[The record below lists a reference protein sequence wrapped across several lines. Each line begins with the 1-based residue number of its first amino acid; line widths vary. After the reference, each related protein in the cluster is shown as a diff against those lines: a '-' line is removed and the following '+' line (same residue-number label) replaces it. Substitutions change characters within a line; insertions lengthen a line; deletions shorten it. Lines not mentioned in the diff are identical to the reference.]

1 MSIPPLITPT
11 RRVGA
16 GWISTYVVA
25 GFGMQIALQSPST
38 FVMPQQIADI
48 DPAGKVGG
56 FAWVSIMSAV
66 AGIVAAPLFGALS
79 DRTGS
84 RFGRRRPWIV
94 GGALA
99 CAAAFIF
106 LTVQTSVVGV
116 AIGALLLS
124 IAVSVLGAGYNTIVP
139 DQVPVTQRGLV
150 LGWAAVP
157 QAAGLIAGGL
167 LLALAAG
174 PVAGYL
180 ILAAVLV
187 LVIPFVAVAADQP
200 LPPER
205 RMPFSLKA
213 FLAGYRIDPGRHPDY
228 AWALATR
235 FLMGFGYGIGTLY
248 IPYFLQD
255 VVNHPDDLLSVVA
268 INGVSVVAL
277 SVFSGWLSDRIGRR
291 RILVFVGS
299 AIMATAAIMLA
310 LSPTWTMTIVTA
322 VVLGVGYGIYIGVD
336 GALITQVLPA
346 ADDQGRDLAIA
357 GLMGSMP
364 YVIVPAVASVIISNF
379 GGYSGLYL
387 VSAIISTL
395 GAVLIWRIKSVP

>member
-1 MSIPPLITPT
+1 MSIPSHTPT

-48 DPAGKVGG
+48 DPTGKVGG
-56 FAWVSIMSAV
+56 YAWVSVMGAV
-66 AGIVAAPLFGALS
+66 AGLVAGPLFGALS

-94 GGALA
+94 GGALT
-99 CAAAFIF
+99 CAAAFLF
-106 LTVQTSVVGV
+106 LAVQQSVAGV

-124 IAVSVLGAGYNTIVP
+124 IAMAVLGAGYNTIVP
-139 DQVPVTQRGLV
+139 DQVPVAQRGLV

-157 QAAGLIAGGL
+157 QAAGLISGGL
-167 LLALAAG
+167 LLALASG
-174 PVAGYL
+174 PGAGYL
-180 ILAAVLV
+180 LMAAVLV
-187 LVIPFVAVAADQP
+187 LVIPFVVVTADEQ
-200 LPPER
+200 LPEER
-205 RMPFSLKA
+205 RLPFSLKT
-213 FLAGYRIDPGRHPDY
+213 FLAGYRIDPRRHPDY
-228 AWALATR
+228 AWALGTR

-255 VVNHPDDLLSVVA
+255 VVGHPDDLLTVVA
-268 INGVSVVAL
+268 INGASVVAL
-277 SVFSGWLSDRIGRR
+277 SVVSGWLSDRIGRR
-291 RILVFVGS
+291 RILVCVGS
-299 AIMATAAIMLA
+299 AIMAAAAIMLA

-346 ADDQGRDLAIA
+346 AYDQGRDLAIA
-357 GLMGSMP
+357 GLMGSLP
-364 YVIVPAVASVIISNF
+364 YVIVPAVASLIISYL

-387 VSAIISTL
+387 ASAIVSLL

>member
-1 MSIPPLITPT
+1 MTIPSLTPM
-11 RRVGA
+11 RRVGS
-16 GWISTYVVA
+16 GWISTYVIA

-48 DPAGKVGG
+48 DPTGKVGG
-56 FAWVSIMSAV
+56 YAWVSVMGAV
-66 AGIVAAPLFGALS
+66 AGLVAGPLFGALS

-94 GGALA
+94 GGALT
-99 CAAAFIF
+99 CAAAFLF
-106 LTVQTSVVGV
+106 LAVQQSVVGV

-124 IAVSVLGAGYNTIVP
+124 IAMSVLGAGYNTIVP
-139 DQVPVTQRGLV
+139 DQVPVAQRGLV

-157 QAAGLIAGGL
+157 QAAGLISGGL
-167 LLALAAG
+167 LLALASG
-174 PVAGYL
+174 PSKGYL
-180 ILAAVLV
+180 LMAAVLV
-187 LVIPFVAVAADQP
+187 LVIPFVAVTTDQQ
-200 LPPER
+200 LPEEQR
-205 RMPFSLKA
+205 LPFSLKT
-213 FLAGYRIDPGRHPDY
+213 FLAGYRIDPRRHPDY

-235 FLMGFGYGIGTLY
+235 FLMGLGYGIGTLY

-255 VVNHPDDLLSVVA
+255 VVGHPDDLLIVVA
-268 INGVSVVAL
+268 INGTSVVAL
-277 SVFSGWLSDRIGRR
+277 AVVSGWLSDRIGRR
-291 RILVFVGS
+291 RILVCVGS
-299 AIMATAAIMLA
+299 AIMAAAAIMLA

-346 ADDQGRDLAIA
+346 ASDQGRDLAIA
-357 GLMGSMP
+357 GLMGSLP
-364 YVIVPAVASVIISNF
+364 YVIVPAVASLIISNL

-387 VSAIISTL
+387 ASALISLL